1 MAVARAQYEILKN
14 GVVIKTGSVLG
25 YTRFKYVPPAGD
37 TSNYSMRLSYPGSNP
52 GLPAF
57 IGSITFSAL
66 VLKR

>member
-1 MAVARAQYEILKN
+1 MSVAKANYEILKN
-14 GVVIKTGSVLG
+14 GVVIKRGTVLG

-37 TSNYSMRLSYPGSNP
+37 TSNYTMRLSYPGSNP
-52 GLPAF
+52 SLPAF